1 MSYQDAVRLVEKAIR
16 YRYVQ
21 LHLSGMEL
29 QKAPSNLERL
39 TSLRELVLSHNNL
52 SEVPPWIGALS
63 ELSTLDLSGN
73 LIADLPNEIARLAKL
88 ETLYLAA
95 NQFVEMPVELR
106 RLTGLKRLRLS
117 GNRLTRLPAEIGALA
132 NLEELRLR
140 SNRLQTLPPEI
151 GRLEKLTLLNL
162 RNNALRA
169 LPAEMARLT
178 QLTHLDLGRN
188 QLRQLP
194 PELGALGNL
203 RELVLDGNPLQSPPP
218 EIVRQGTAA
227 VLAYLRELRAS
238 SRQWVS
244 KLLMVGEGGV
254 GKTSLLRSLR
264 GELFD
269 FSESTTH
276 GIEIGALKLKHPG
289 EEKVTM
295 QLNTWDFGG
304 QVIYHATHQ
313 FFLTN
318 RSLYMLVWNARTG
331 YEQGKLYYW
340 LDTIQARA
348 PESPV
353 LLVAT
358 HIDEREAAIP
368 LAELRQKYPQI
379 IGSYAVSNRDRTG
392 IETMRIALAEA
403 AATLPLMGEVWPAA
417 WLDAAN
423 AVRARAKKERYIT
436 PAELLTEMGRR
447 RVGQSDAEVLAQ
459 WLHELGEI
467 LYFREDEELDDIVIL
482 NPQWVT
488 QAISRVLESEEV
500 MNNRGLFTRQ
510 HMNDLW
516 SDIDPAMRDH
526 FLRLMEKFDL
536 SYRTLENRE
545 ISLVVERLRLDP
557 ADYEAAW
564 DRALECAPCAEISMK
579 FEMNSTMP
587 AGIPTWFIARSHRFT
602 THMHWRYGALFSDA
616 PDNRHWAL
624 VQAFPHDRY
633 VRLSVR
639 GPAPQNFF
647 ALLKDGL
654 ELTLRRFPGLR
665 IDCKVPC
672 PGHDG
677 FPCSHEF
684 DLAHLRRAIERPKPI
699 LDIQCPESFETVSV
713 PRLLFGIH
721 WSLRDEMLDEQS
733 RISSRLEK
741 LEGGLAE
748 LTEFTQREFT
758 KLFNREQSRLESFCP
773 NIFILRPAVREDLIT
788 GIFDSHRRSG
798 EHKNLLHEKL
808 ELQLYCQAP
817 GCWHPTGY
825 RRGVNDPVSGVYQVD
840 NPTEFLRAV
849 APYVRKMF
857 TALKFAAPIFGVWT
871 GAISAR
877 DYEDHFKDNIKMM
890 GQLTADLPESREERA
905 IRLDG
910 GPEGDDRAFERASG
924 AALRE
929 LRHLL
934 DQKDRRQIWGGLKR
948 MLTKEGHYLWLCRHH
963 AEEYRD

>member
-1 MSYQDAVRLVEKAIR
+1 MSYQDAVRLVEKAVK

-52 SEVPPWIGALS
+52 TEVPPWIGNLA
-63 ELSTLDLSGN
+63 EMVTLDLSGN
-73 LIADLPNEIARLAKL
+73 LISDLPTELARLTKL

-95 NQFVEMPVELR
+95 NQLVEMPLEIR

-117 GNRLTRLPAEIGALA
+117 GNRLSRLPAEIGSLA

-140 SNRLQTLPPEI
+140 SNRLQSIPAEI

-162 RNNALRA
+162 RNNALRT
-169 LPAEMARLT
+169 LPAEIARLT
-178 QLTHLDLGRN
+178 SLTHLDLGRN

-194 PELGALGNL
+194 PELGALTNL

-218 EIVRQGTAA
+218 EIVKQGTGA
-227 VLAYLRELRAS
+227 VLAYLRQLRAS

-254 GKTSLLRSLR
+254 GKTSLLRALR

-276 GIEIGALKLKHPG
+276 GIEIGALKVKHPA
-289 EEKVTM
+289 ESKVAM

-358 HIDEREAAIP
+358 HVDEREASIP
-368 LAELRQKYPQI
+368 LAELRQKYPQVV
-379 IGSYAVSNRDRTG
+379 GSFSVSNRDRTG
-392 IETMRIALAEA
+392 IEELRRALADA
-403 AATLPLMGEVWPAA
+403 AVTLPLMGEVWPAS

-423 AVRARAKKERYIT
+423 AVRARAKAENYIT
-436 PAELLTEMGRR
+436 PQDLFAAMAKY
-447 RVGQSDAEVLAQ
+447 RVERDDAEVLAQ

-467 LYFREDEELDDIVIL
+467 LYFRDDEELNDIVIL

-500 MNNRGLFTRQ
+500 MNNRGLFTRR
-510 HMNDLW
+510 HMNELW
-516 SDIDPAMRDH
+516 SDVDPAMRDH

-545 ISLVVERLRLDP
+545 ISLVVERLRFDP
-557 ADYEAAW
+557 AEFEEAW
-564 DRALECAPCAEISMK
+564 NRALECGPCAEISMK

-602 THMHWRYGALFSDA
+602 THTHWRYGALFSDV
-616 PDNRHWAL
+616 PDRRHWGL

-633 VRLSVR
+633 VKLSVR

-665 IDCKVPC
+665 IDCKIPC
-672 PGHDG
+672 PGHEG
-677 FPCSHEF
+677 MSCGHEF

-699 LDIQCPESFETVSV
+699 LEIQCPESFDAVSV

-733 RISSRLEK
+733 RISTRLEK

-758 KLFNREQSRLESFCP
+758 KLFNREQSRLESYCP
-773 NIFILRPAVREDLIT
+773 NIFILRPSFREDLIT
-788 GIFDSHRRSG
+788 GIFESPRGKVGQRT
-798 EHKNLLHEKL
+798 LLHEKL

-825 RRGVNDPVSGVYQVD
+825 RRGVNDPASGLYQID

-871 GAISAR
+871 GAISAK
-877 DYEDHFKDNIKMM
+877 DYEDHFKDNIQMM
-890 GQLTADLPESREERA
+890 GKLTADLPESQEEREL
-905 IRLDG
+905 RLG
-910 GPEGDDRAFERASG
+910 GQADERAFERASG

-929 LRHLL
+929 LRHVL
-934 DQKDRRQIWGGLKR
+934 DQKDKRQIWGGLKR